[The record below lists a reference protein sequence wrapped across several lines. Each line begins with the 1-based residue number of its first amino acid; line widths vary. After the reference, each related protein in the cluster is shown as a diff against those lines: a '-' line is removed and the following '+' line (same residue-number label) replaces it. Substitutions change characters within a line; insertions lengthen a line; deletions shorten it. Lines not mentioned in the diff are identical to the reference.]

1 MTVKTA
7 MIAKMMLKKLKAKA
21 AGNLKHEVE
30 AKEIKNQKE
39 SEKMEQKLLRELIQA
54 NIALSI

>member
-21 AGNLKHEVE
+21 AGHLKHEV
-30 AKEIKNQKE
+30 AATEIKNEKE
-39 SEKMEQKLLRELIQA
+39 SEKIEQKLLRELIQA
-54 NIALSI
+54 NIALSM